1 MVVSVVLISQLLGCG
16 GGDNSSGGSA
26 GGNLAADSVVDVD
39 INGSVGDG
47 PIVGATVEIYNH
59 NGKLLGSVISDVAA
73 SYAFNIKTKGHDY
86 PLLLKV
92 SGGTDLVTGNV
103 PDFELL
109 SVAMSPSEKSVNI
122 NPFSTLVVKM
132 AQSMSGGVDAANVS
146 ASKAIV
152 TGSFAFGLD
161 PSVVSDP
168 VTSTISESNVANIVK
183 ASEALGEMVRRTRDA
198 LLTAG
203 TVVSGDAVM
212 AAIAADLSDGVLDGS
227 GADGVN
233 PAISASA
240 KVVTAQVLVEA
251 LSNSLRVGG
260 VIATDVIDQ
269 AIAITRPTVTSSQMT
284 GSVRITSDMLKQA
297 QTALSAAQVLDSGAE
312 VQNIVN
318 SVAEIAPNASPV
330 EVVTV
335 LPADAWKG
343 LEQAVTRAPYASTEE
358 ITAINQD
365 VVYAGSGGTT
375 TGGTTTGGTTTDGT
389 TGGDTTTS
397 GTTGSGTPDPVI
409 NSAPVISGAPA
420 GSVVTGT
427 SYSFQPTAT
436 DSDTT
441 DVLTFSIIGKPVWA
455 NFDEKSGLLSGMP
468 GTDSIGTYSDIVI
481 SVSDGTASAS
491 LPAFAIEVQAAPHS
505 NLALGMPVVVSS
517 VDSPEDLASYAV
529 DGDTSS
535 RWSSWYSDPQWIY
548 VDLAATYT
556 IDRVVLNWQAAAY
569 GKSYEIQV
577 SADAQSWATV
587 FTESNGDGDIDDI
600 SFAPVAARY
609 VRMLGVQR
617 GTIWGYSLWEFEVYG
632 SGSGSTTGGS
642 TTGSGTTDPAA
653 NTAPVISGT
662 PDSSVVA
669 NSTYS
674 FLPMATDA
682 DADTLTFSIKGLPV
696 WATFNDKT
704 GQLDGRPGA
713 DNVGTYSNI
722 VISVSDG
729 TVSTELPAFSIEV
742 QPEPVQTGSLTLQW
756 TAPVTRTDGT
766 PLSLADIDGYR
777 ILYGDSA
784 GNYPN
789 QLDVPDGTAQSAT
802 ITDLPV
808 GTYYIVMTTY
818 DVDGRESAYSSMVA
832 KTTP

>member
-26 GGNLAADSVVDVD
+26 GGNLTADAVVDVD

-59 NGKLLGSVISDVAA
+59 NGKLLSSVMSDVAA

-103 PDFELL
+103 PDFQLI
-109 SVAMSPSEKSVNI
+109 SVAMSPSERSVNI

-212 AAIAADLSDGVLDGS
+212 AAIAADLTDGVLDGS
-227 GADGVN
+227 GAGGVN
-233 PAISASA
+233 PTISASA

-260 VIATDVIDQ
+260 VIATEVIDQ
-269 AIAITRPTVTSSQMT
+269 AIAITRPMVTSSQMT

-297 QTALSAAQVLDSGAE
+297 QTALSAAQVLDSGAA

-318 SVAEIAPNASPV
+318 SVADITPNASPA

-343 LEQAVTRAPYASTEE
+343 LDQAVTLAPYASTEE
-358 ITAINQD
+358 IAAINQD

-389 TGGDTTTS
+389 TTDGTTTDGTTS
-397 GTTGSGTPDPVI
+397 GGTTGTSDPVI
-409 NSAPVISGAPA
+409 NSTPVISGTPA
-420 GSVVTGT
+420 SSVVAN
-427 SYSFQPTAT
+427 SNYSFQPTAT
-436 DSDTT
+436 DADAT

-455 NFDEKSGLLSGMP
+455 NFDEKTGQLSGMP
-468 GTDSIGTYSDIVI
+468 GTGSVGTYSDIVI

-491 LPAFAIEVQAAPHS
+491 LPAFAIEVQAAPRG

-517 VDSPEDLASYAV
+517 EEDAGYLGIYAV
-529 DGDTSS
+529 DGDDSS
-535 RWSSWYSDPQWIY
+535 RWSSKFSDAQWIY
-548 VDLAATYT
+548 VDLGAIFT
-556 IDRVVLNWQAAAY
+556 IDQVVLNWETAY
-569 GKSYEIQV
+569 GKGYEIQV
-577 SADAQSWATV
+577 SADALSWVTV
-587 FTESNGDGDIDDI
+587 YTEVNGDGAIDDI
-600 SFAPVAARY
+600 SFAPVSARY
-609 VRMLGVQR
+609 VRILGVQR
-617 GTIWGYSLWEFEVYG
+617 GTVWGYSLWEIEIYG
-632 SGSGSTTGGS
+632 SGGESDTSDGSSSGGTTGGS
-642 TTGSGTTDPAA
+642 TTGSGTTDPLT

-662 PDSSVVA
+662 PVDSVVA

-674 FLPMATDA
+674 FQPTATDA
-682 DADTLTFSIKGLPV
+682 DGDTLV
-696 WATFNDKT
+696 
-704 GQLDGRPGA
+704 
-713 DNVGTYSNI
+713 
-722 VISVSDG
+722 SVSAACRSG
-729 TVSTELPAFSIEV
+729 RISTIKPAS
-742 QPEPVQTGSLTLQW
+742 
-756 TAPVTRTDGT
+756 
-766 PLSLADIDGYR
+766 
-777 ILYGDSA
+777 
-784 GNYPN
+784 
-789 QLDVPDGTAQSAT
+789 
-802 ITDLPV
+802 
-808 GTYYIVMTTY
+808 
-818 DVDGRESAYSSMVA
+818 
-832 KTTP
+832 